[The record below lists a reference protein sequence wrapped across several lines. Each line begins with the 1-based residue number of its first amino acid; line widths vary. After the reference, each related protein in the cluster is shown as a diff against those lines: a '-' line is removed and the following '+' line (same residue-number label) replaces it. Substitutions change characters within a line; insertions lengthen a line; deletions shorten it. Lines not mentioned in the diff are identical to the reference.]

1 MKIRTL
7 LYMTLYLDYCAL
19 VPVSGPVNDSHTET
33 IAPWS
38 VSLVLFDYHGCYS
51 TISRIMVLYSG
62 SQLDP
67 HLGFGIHLLSGIK
80 GLGDLIFFDGLNLTY
95 L

>member
-1 MKIRTL
+1 MA
-7 LYMTLYLDYCAL
+7 LYLDYCAL
-19 VPVSGPVNDSHTET
+19 VPVGGPVNDPHTET

-51 TISRIMVLYSG
+51 TISRIWYCTVVDNLTHIWG
-62 SQLDP
+62 
-67 HLGFGIHLLSGIK
+67 LGFGIHLLSGIK